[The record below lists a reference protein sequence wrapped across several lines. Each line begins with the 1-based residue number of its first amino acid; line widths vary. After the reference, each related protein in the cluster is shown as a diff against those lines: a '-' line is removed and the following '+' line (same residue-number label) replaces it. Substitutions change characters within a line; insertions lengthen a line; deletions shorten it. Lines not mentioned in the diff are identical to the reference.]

1 MYCKRVYSFLQKI
14 ALGICLLAGSGCTD
28 SNIADTIKKEPQNK
42 EIELDGIVY
51 KIIHPEDNTIAAMN
65 EKLGDSERKGLFAN
79 YYDKYCILSITNQ
92 LDSSIAV
99 YANNKCLLIGEFT
112 IFGPYLGRYRQSLY
126 KDEKRK
132 IYTES
137 ESLHVSYFSRFK
149 GDQAYEIKKGK
160 EEQFYLPYRSLQ
172 YYESQDS
179 TYKALGIVNPP
190 VKLEQRIDSIYIWEG
205 YMIGTS
211 RKHSIY
217 SSYLMVG
224 KLDSKDNFCL
234 QRIRKPDRL

>member
-1 MYCKRVYSFLQKI
+1 MHCKGVYLFLI

-28 SNIADTIKKEPQNK
+28 SNIAHTTKKEPQNK

-65 EKLGDSERKGLFAN
+65 AKLGDSERKGLFAN

-99 YANNKCLLIGEFT
+99 YANNKCLLIEQFT
-112 IFGPYLGRYRQSLY
+112 IYGPYIGRY
-126 KDEKRK
+126 KKAPEKEEKRK
-132 IYTES
+132 IYTEN
-137 ESLHVSYFSRFK
+137 ESLLIEYFGKFR
-149 GDQAYEIKKGK
+149 GDQVYEIKKG
-160 EEQFYLPYRSLQ
+160 EEKQFYLPYRSLHF
-172 YYESQDS
+172 YESQDS

-190 VKLEQRIDSIYIWEG
+190 VNLEQRIDSIYIWDD
-205 YMIGTS
+205 YRIGTS

-217 SSYLMVG
+217 PSYLMIG
-224 KLDSKDNFCL
+224 KLDSKDNLCL
-234 QRIRKPDRL
+234 QRIRKPNRL